1 MPRQPNLSRLSPRDE
16 CLARIALAN
25 TPQDRRR
32 LGLSAVVG
40 PPEGT
45 AIIVA
50 PDRGDDEGSG
60 LSCESRSSN
69 GLEDPEQD
77 V

>member
-1 MPRQPNLSRLSPRDE
+1 MPKQPNLSRLSPRDE

-25 TPQDRRR
+25 MPRHRPGLR
-32 LGLSAVVG
+32 LGAVVDLS
-40 PPEGT
+40 EGT

-50 PDRGDDEGSG
+50 PDGSG
-60 LSCESRSSN
+60 EKKSGLICGSRSSN
-69 GLEDPEQD
+69 GLEVTEQD